1 MINTDNSKIG
11 NPFPFRVFCQKVI
24 PLAFDES
31 MSYLELLYSLL
42 HYLKETVIPAVN
54 NNADAVTELQN
65 LYIELK
71 SYVDNY
77 FENLDVQEE
86 INNKLDEMVQDGTL
100 QEIITTYLQING
112 VLAFNTVNDM
122 KNATNLIDG
131 SICKTLGKNNYLD
144 GEGSFYKIRNITSSD
159 VVDNIN
165 IIPLDTSNI
174 LIAEKI
180 NDKKIYVTPEM
191 FGAKGDGETD
201 DTQAFINFFNDDTL
215 IKILGYNKTYIISG
229 ITITKSNFQ
238 LIGNFSTLKLKD
250 NQNVNHMLVFDSWTK
265 NIENINVSNLI
276 LDGYKNNQ
284 NSADTPLLRIM
295 GHNNHFIKN
304 IVFNNCIIK
313 NSKGHGIGNYN
324 NDNNSSEL
332 FKNVIFEN
340 CKIFNCDG
348 VGIQQSKVETL
359 INNCEIYN
367 TGAENITI
375 DNGCNNC
382 KVLNSNLSLYGH
394 GGCIGVD
401 EATNIIIKNNI
412 IDGLNNTATD
422 KPGYANGISF
432 NSHTGYCENIIISHN
447 IIRNNYNGISIGTPW
462 TLSDFES
469 TVKRININNN
479 IIMNNTVG
487 IFVRHSDD
495 NTSVIISNNT
505 YSNNSSSNFGIVV
518 ASSLIIKNYIIDTR
532 LKFNISPLNNFTFKH
547 NVNYFSNHNLTL
559 NSLLRYPSNIEQ
571 AGWKAVG
578 NIGRKNNAQD
588 VNSIP
593 IYNSS
598 QQLIGFRD
606 FQIDNDGNIMIWC
619 ETSDVNC
626 NVIFNMT
633 ISI

>member
-1 MINTDNSKIG
+1 MNKFEYKNLSPFKWFVLE
-11 NPFPFRVFCQKVI
+11 NFPFIEADFDALTDWQLYCKLGKEINKIIDSQNVVGTEMENVTN
-24 PLAFDES
+24 AF
-31 MSYLELLYSLL
+31 
-42 HYLKETVIPAVN
+42 
-54 NNADAVTELQN
+54 
-65 LYIELK
+65 IELK
-71 SYVDNY
+71 NYVDNY
-77 FENLDVQEE
+77 FDNLDVQDE
-86 INNKLDEMVQDGTL
+86 INNKLNEMVQDGTL
-100 QEIITTYLQING
+100 QEIITSYLKING
-112 VLAFNTVNDM
+112 VLAFNTISDM
-122 KNATNLIDG
+122 KISTNLIDG

-201 DTQAFINFFNDDTL
+201 DTQAFINFFNDDTS
-215 IKILGYNKTYIISG
+215 IKILGNNKTYIIRQ

-250 NQNVNHMLVFDSWTK
+250 NQNVNNMLFFDSWTK

-276 LDGYKNNQ
+276 LDGYKDHQ
-284 NSADTPLLRIM
+284 NSTNTPLLRIA
-295 GHNNHFIKN
+295 GHNNHFVKN

-324 NDNNSSEL
+324 DQNNSSEF

-348 VGIQQSKVETL
+348 VGIQQAKVETL
-359 INNCEIYN
+359 INNCEIYS

-375 DNGCNNC
+375 DTGCNNC

-394 GGCIGVD
+394 GGSIGLD
-401 EATNIIIKNNI
+401 EATNVIIKNNT
-412 IDGLNNTATD
+412 IDGLNNTETD
-422 KPGYANGISF
+422 KPGFANGISF

-469 TVKRININNN
+469 TVKRLNINNN

-487 IFVRHSDD
+487 ILVRHSDD
-495 NTSVIISNNT
+495 NTTVIISNNT
-505 YSNNSSSNFGIVV
+505 YYNNSSSNFGKFGIED
-518 ASSLIIKNYIIDTR
+518 SLIIKNYIIDTNI
-532 LKFNISPLNNFTFKH
+532 KFNITPLNDFTFPQ

-559 NSLLRYPSNIEQ
+559 KSLLHYPSNIDQ
-571 AGWKAVG
+571 KGWKIVG
-578 NIGRKNNAQD
+578 NIGRNIRYQD
-588 VNSIP
+588 ATSIP

-598 QQLIGFRD
+598 RQLIGFRD
-606 FQIDNDGNIMIWC
+606 YQIDNNGNIKIWC
-619 ETSDVNC
+619 ETTDVNC
-626 NVIFNMT
+626 NVILNMT

>member
-1 MINTDNSKIG
+1 MNKFNFK
-11 NPFPFRVFCQKVI
+11 NLCPFKWFVLQNFPFIEADFDAITNWQLFCKLGEEINKIIEKTNLTGEQVEN
-24 PLAFDES
+24 LTNAF
-31 MSYLELLYSLL
+31 
-42 HYLKETVIPAVN
+42 I
-54 NNADAVTELQN
+54 ELQN
-65 LYIELK
+65 
-71 SYVDNY
+71 YVNNY
-77 FENLDVQEE
+77 FENLDVQDE
-86 INNKLDEMVQDGTL
+86 INNKLNEMVQDGTL
-100 QEIITTYLQING
+100 QEIITSYLKING
-112 VLAFNTVNDM
+112 VLAFNTISDM
-122 KNATNLIDG
+122 KISTNLIDG

-201 DTQAFINFFNDDTL
+201 DTQAFINFFNDDTS
-215 IKILGYNKTYIISG
+215 IKILGYNKTYIIRQ

-250 NQNVNHMLVFDSWTK
+250 NQNVNNMLFFDSWTK

-276 LDGYKNNQ
+276 LDGYKNHQ
-284 NSADTPLLRIM
+284 NSTNTPLLRIA

-324 NDNNSSEL
+324 DNNNSSEF

-348 VGIQQSKVETL
+348 VGIQQAKVETL
-359 INNCEIYN
+359 INNCEIYS

-375 DNGCNNC
+375 DTGCNNC

-394 GGCIGVD
+394 GGSIGLD
-401 EATNIIIKNNI
+401 KATNVIIKNNT

-422 KPGYANGISF
+422 KPGFANGISF

-447 IIRNNYNGISIGTPW
+447 IIKNNYNGISIGTPW
-462 TLSDFES
+462 ALSDFES
-469 TVKRININNN
+469 TVKRLNINNN

-495 NTSVIISNNT
+495 NTTVIISNNT
-505 YSNNSSSNFGIVV
+505 YYNNSSSNFGTFEIKD
-518 ASSLIIKNYIIDTR
+518 SLIIKNYIIDTNI
-532 LKFNISPLNNFTFKH
+532 KFNITPLNDFTFPK

-559 NSLLRYPSNIEQ
+559 KSVLRYPSNIDK
-571 AGWKAVG
+571 AGWKTVG
-578 NIGRKNNAQD
+578 NIERNIRYQD
-588 VNSIP
+588 ATSIP
-593 IYNSS
+593 IYNSH

-606 FQIDNDGNIMIWC
+606 FQIDSDGNIKMWC

-626 NVIFNMT
+626 NVILNMT